1 MSVLTIIETTV
12 GNMDANGDSFTFLN
26 SEREWQ
32 NLKSDDAT
40 LPAVY
45 LDMPIQY
52 KPIIKPGGALSRQ
65 YILVALFMYRSNL
78 DDSPE
83 QQRVNYLKAEEAQRN
98 FMLLLDNNYGED
110 IEEFTVSTCYQIRNL
125 FDANLD
131 GVVMPFSM
139 TLKDNSSVCL

>member
-32 NLKSDDAT
+32 NLKSDDNT

-52 KPIIKPGGALSRQ
+52 KPIIKPGGAFSRQ

-83 QQRVNYLKAEEAQRN
+83 QQRINYLKAEEAQRN

-110 IEEFTVSTCYQIRNL
+110 IEELTVSTCYQIRNL

>member
-32 NLKSDDAT
+32 NLKSDDQT

-45 LDMPIQY
+45 LDMPIQF
-52 KPIIKPGGALSRQ
+52 KPIIKNGGAFSRQ
-65 YILVALFMYRSNL
+65 YILVALFMYRSNI
-78 DDSPE
+78 DDSPA

-110 IEEFTVSTCYQIRNL
+110 IEELTVSTCYQIRNL

-131 GVVMPFSM
+131 GVVMPFSI